1 MADYIE
7 EGYDAE
13 GYYIG
18 TDDDYD
24 EDEEKETLAEKKRK
38 ALAKKPKPKKKK
50 KSFWGSMFSGDTA
63 AISKRRKA
71 LEDTL
76 NY

>member
-1 MADYIE
+1 VADYIE

-24 EDEEKETLAEKKRK
+24 EEEESLAEKKRK

-50 KSFWGSMFSGDTA
+50 SFWGSMFSGDTS

-76 NY
+76 KY